1 MCLFTEVFFF
11 IPWKSGDVL
20 CSAGFF
26 GSVFLF
32 ILEIIYMQVSM
43 FPV

>member
-1 MCLFTEVFFF
+1 MYYA
-11 IPWKSGDVL
+11 VL
-20 CSAGFF
+20 GFF
-26 GSVFLF
+26 VSFFLF